1 MSTPENEI
9 KLNGDVIP
17 FKPKKTVT
25 NTRKTTTI
33 AAVVAVTVTHKTEIS
48 PEDKLFEIIENTGEA
63 EILETADAFDLIQ
76 NSEIVKDKLPEL
88 LAANDN

>member
-17 FKPKKTVT
+17 FKPKKTEA

-76 NSEIVKDKLPEL
+76 NSEIEKDKLPEL
-88 LAANDN
+88 LASNDN